1 MKKFAFLG
9 ATALRTCVAV
19 TALGMAALA
28 SAQGPVPESE
38 AGTDPATT
46 SETTPVEQD
55 PSIAS
60 ADGDKDEEV
69 ITITGSRIR
78 LPNFESVEPIV
89 VVDEKYIDERNITNV
104 ADAINE
110 LPGVRGSVTPNG
122 GQGSFGQGVNFV
134 NNFGLGS
141 NRTLTLVNGRRFVS
155 SNVPT
160 LFNQGSAGTQV
171 DLNVIPTI
179 LVDRVDLVS
188 VGGAPVYGSDAIS
201 GTVNVILKTDFDGIE
216 VNGTT
221 GITEEGDNFRYNVS
235 AVGGINFLEDRGNIT
250 VSYSR
255 DRVDGVLSN
264 KRDFLA
270 QNFGNAT
277 NPSSS
282 QAAGLGRAPGITF
295 ANDGRV
301 NPTIGF
307 NDSPVDTFPGSVLIR
322 DLTIPFLTAGGLITG
337 TPGSSA
343 AVAGAVTRNFYFDAA
358 GNLTPYDRGI
368 PFVGINASGGSPTT
382 FRFSDFGQI
391 TSNLERDIFNGFLN
405 FEVTPALK
413 FFAEGT
419 YFRSRGD
426 ELVQQPT
433 FNSTLFGGSSGPL
446 VFDVTNPFLSTQ
458 ARDQLIALGV
468 NRFQVSR
475 ASSDL
480 ADLTGYSQN
489 KLYRAVAGLK
499 GDFQLFGRDMN
510 YEVSGNFGRT
520 DITDVRQDL
529 NRQNFINA
537 INVTTNASGQI
548 VCNPTPA
555 FQAAPGGTA
564 TADPNCVPLNLF
576 GIGNASQAAR
586 DYIISENT
594 TKSRLEQHVVNANV
608 GGSFFDLPAG
618 PLAFNVGYEHRKEK
632 GAFNPSQFEQQG
644 LGRAVAIA
652 PVKGS
657 YNVDEV
663 FGEVLVPFVNPSLD
677 LPFMYKAEAFAR
689 GRYVDNTVNGGFFAW
704 AVGGTVQP
712 IRDIEFRGNYTKSFR
727 APAITELF
735 LPVSNSFVTVADLCS
750 PGNRNAGPAPAT
762 RAANCAAFLAAFPN
776 ATPLDAASATVPGR
790 SGGNENLENEVAN
803 SYTFGAILRPRFFP
817 GLTIGVDYVNIH
829 ITSPI
834 SNLTV
839 GQVVSAC
846 FDNASFNASDPAN
859 GNAFCSLIR
868 RYPAGTT
875 VTAVNGGSAAG
886 QVVSDPAN
894 PGVTTGFVNGNEIKF
909 SGVQAAMNYR
919 TSLDGLHLPGSFEV
933 TGDMLYVAKR
943 LVDITGVAPLRTD
956 GTFGDPKYAGQLNLR
971 YIHPDFGV
979 STSLNYVGDQIAT
992 RSART
997 RDLREFN
1004 ELNEYVTVNL
1014 GAYVDAGKNFRLSG
1028 SVTNLFNR
1036 QGQEYQG
1043 VLIPASYND
1052 LLGRRF
1058 AISARYRM

>member
-1 MKKFAFLG
+1 MRKIALLG
-9 ATALRTCVAV
+9 ATALRSGFVV
-19 TALGMAALA
+19 TALGMAAIA
-28 SAQGPVPESE
+28 SAQGPVPESD
-38 AGTDPATT
+38 AGTDPT
-46 SETTPVEQD
+46 STAETTPVEQD
-55 PSIAS
+55 ETIAS
-60 ADGDKDEEV
+60 ADGETEEDV

-78 LPNFESVEPIV
+78 LPNFESVEPMV

-110 LPGVRGSVTPNG
+110 LPGVRGSVTPAG
-122 GQGSFGQGVNFV
+122 AQGSFGQGVNFV

-201 GTVNVILKTDFDGIE
+201 GTVNVILKTDFEGIE

-235 AVGGINFLEDRGNIT
+235 AVGGINFLNDRGN
-250 VSYSR
+250 VVLAYSR
-255 DRVDGVLSN
+255 DRVDGVRSSE
-264 KRDFLA
+264 RDFLA
-270 QNFGNAT
+270 ANIGNAT
-277 NPSSS
+277 NPSSA
-282 QAAGLGRAPGITF
+282 QAAALGRAPGIGF

-301 NPTIGF
+301 NQAIGF
-307 NDSPVDTFPGSVLIR
+307 NDSPTDTFPGTILIR
-322 DLTIPFLTAGGLITG
+322 DLTIPFLTSGGLITG
-337 TPGSSA
+337 APGGPAA
-343 AVAGAVTRNFYFDAA
+343 AVNAVTRNFFFDSS
-358 GNLTPYDRGI
+358 GNLQPFDRGI
-368 PFVGINASGGSPTT
+368 PFVGINASGGSPGT

-391 TSNLERDIFNGFLN
+391 TSDLERDIFNGFLN
-405 FEVTPALK
+405 FEFSPLAK

-433 FNSTLFGGSSGPL
+433 FNSTLFGGASGPL
-446 VFDVTNPFLSTQ
+446 VFDVNNPFLTTQ
-458 ARDQLIALGV
+458 ARNQLVALGV

-475 ASSDL
+475 ASTDL
-480 ADLTGYSQN
+480 ADLTGYSEN
-489 KLYRAVAGLK
+489 KLYRIVGGLR
-499 GDFQLFGRDMN
+499 GDFTLFGRDMN

-520 DITDVRQDL
+520 DITDVRQDI

-537 INVTTNASGQI
+537 VNVTANASGQI

-576 GIGNASQAAR
+576 GTGNASQAAL
-586 DYIISENT
+586 DYIISTNT
-594 TKSRLEQHVVNANV
+594 TKSRLEQHVFNANV

-632 GAFNPSQFEQQG
+632 GSFNPSDFEQQG

-663 FGEVLVPFVNPSLD
+663 FGEVLLPIVSPSLD

-704 AVGGTVQP
+704 AAGGSVQP

-735 LPVSNSFVTVADLCS
+735 LPISNSFVTVPDLCS
-750 PGNRNAGPAPAT
+750 PANRNAGPAPAT

-776 ATPLDAASATVPGR
+776 ATPLDAAAATVPGR
-790 SGGNENLENEVAN
+790 SGGNPNLENEVAK

-817 GLTIGVDYVNIH
+817 GLTVAADYVNIR
-829 ITSPI
+829 IDAPI
-834 SNLTV
+834 ANLTV
-839 GQVVSAC
+839 AQVASAC
-846 FDNASFNASDPAN
+846 FDNASFDASDPAN

-868 RYPAGTT
+868 RYPAGTSI
-875 VTAVNGGSAAG
+875 TAVNGGSAAG
-886 QVVSDPAN
+886 QVVNDPAN
-894 PGVTTGFVNGNEIKF
+894 PGVTTGFINGNEIRF
-909 SGVQAAMNYR
+909 SGIQAGLNYR
-919 TSLDGLHLPGSFEV
+919 TSLDRLGIPGSFEA

-943 LVDITGVAPLRTD
+943 LVDNTGVAPLRSD

-992 RSART
+992 RAERN
-997 RDLREFN
+997 RDLREIN
-1004 ELNEYVTVNL
+1004 ELDEYVTVNL
-1014 GAYVDAGKNFRLSG
+1014 GFYVDAGENFRLSG
-1028 SVTNLFNR
+1028 AVTNLFNR
-1036 QGQEYQG
+1036 QGEKYNG

-1058 AISARYRM
+1058 SISARYRM